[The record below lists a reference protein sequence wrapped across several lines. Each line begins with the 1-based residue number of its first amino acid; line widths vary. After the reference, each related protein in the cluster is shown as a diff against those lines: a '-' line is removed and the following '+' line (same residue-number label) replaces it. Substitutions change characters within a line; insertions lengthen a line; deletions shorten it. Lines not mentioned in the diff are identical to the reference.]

1 MPSSVNPSAEDLR
14 AFERRLG
21 EMVASEKPSKC
32 RGGLL
37 MGAIVTC
44 TAVGSCH
51 WLEEARESK
60 SLIFR
65 ALASQG
71 AFVISMASLVLLLIF
86 GFKRVSRK
94 DLPILRNM
102 RSILSIFRMQCDD
115 DGHLILIPSSD

>member
-1 MPSSVNPSAEDLR
+1 MPGATDPAAEDLR

-37 MGAIVTC
+37 MGAIATC

-51 WLEEARESK
+51 LLEEARESS
-60 SLIFR
+60 SLVFR

-71 AFVISMASLVLLLIF
+71 AFVISMTSLVLLLIF

-94 DLPILRNM
+94 DMPILRNL
-102 RSILSIFRMQCDD
+102 RSILGIFRMQCDD
-115 DGHLILIPSSD
+115 DGHLILNPTSD